1 MRRESADVLA
11 HAVNPER
18 EKAPRA
24 ATSLTPDGTVPSMPR
39 TGAAAARLRGILT
52 PPPPPPPPAVT
63 VLELPGRG
71 RCLLASRDIAKGE
84 ARTLTLTRLS
94 LQ

>member
-1 MRRESADVLA
+1 
-11 HAVNPER
+11 
-18 EKAPRA
+18 
-24 ATSLTPDGTVPSMPR
+24 MPR
-39 TGAAAARLRGILT
+39 TGAAAARLRGILA

-84 ARTLTLTRLS
+84 TSVTEARTLTLTRLS